1 MSPAYVPEPRAGGAQ
16 PAPPEDGV
24 IALGHP
30 PGRLG
35 TAWARLLERIG
46 GDARERVMRGKNHA
60 RRGRVRA
67 LEVGPGASAAEVVA
81 ESTAHPT
88 VRVRTFQRADWD
100 AVVAAL
106 HAELD
111 LLAGL
116 VEGDLAERLHDR
128 LHQRGVELTPRLD
141 DLSFDCDCGDFVMP
155 CAHVGALL
163 HTLGDAIDGDPFQ
176 LFTLR
181 GRTRDQ
187 VLAGLRAALGDD
199 APPPMRVTPDE
210 EAPPL
215 SDWLSSPCAIPD
227 FSCSLPATIT
237 AAAGLRALGPIPGAP
252 DLHATL
258 EPLYQAGAA
267 AALHVIEHAPPLRTR
282 RTPRPP
288 GLTSSSPWERG
299 DAEPTVVAPVAPPPV
314 APVAA
319 PLPVVAPAP
328 AAPVVAPSVAVP
340 PPPVV
345 VASPPPV
352 ADPSSPG
359 PGDQLVAALRA
370 ASGWTTT
377 AALVDA
383 LGWRISDV
391 RRELVA
397 AEKAGTAERDA
408 RPDGVWWRAKG

>member
-24 IALGHP
+24 IAHGHP

-237 AAAGLRALGPIPGAP
+237 AAGGLRALGPIPGAP

-288 GLTSSSPWERG
+288 GLTSNSPWERG
-299 DAEPTVVAPVAPPPV
+299 DAEPAVVAPPPAPPPRPPEPVAPPV
-314 APVAA
+314 VQAP
-319 PLPVVAPAP
+319 PVVAPP
-328 AAPVVAPSVAVP
+328 AAVASSPEPAVVAPP
-340 PPPVV
+340 
-345 VASPPPV
+345 ASPAPD
-352 ADPSSPG
+352 ATSAA
-359 PGDQLVAALRA
+359 DQLLAALRA

-377 AALVDA
+377 AALVEA

>member
-1 MSPAYVPEPRAGGAQ
+1 
-16 PAPPEDGV
+16 
-24 IALGHP
+24 
-30 PGRLG
+30 
-35 TAWARLLERIG
+35 
-46 GDARERVMRGKNHA
+46 MRGKNHA

-81 ESTAHPT
+81 EFTAHPT

-116 VEGDLAERLHDR
+116 VEGDLAERLQDR

-215 SDWLSSPCAIPD
+215 SDWLSSPSAIPD

-237 AAAGLRALGPIPGAP
+237 SAGGLRALGPIPGAP

-299 DAEPTVVAPVAPPPV
+299 DAEPAVVAPPPPPP
-314 APVAA
+314 APPSVKPPVVPPVPDLPVVSAPPAIVAA
-319 PLPVVAPAP
+319 PAETSAPAVP
-328 AAPVVAPSVAVP
+328 AG
-340 PPPVV
+340 
-345 VASPPPV
+345 
-352 ADPSSPG
+352 PG
-359 PGDQLVAALRA
+359 PADQLVAALRTT
-370 ASGWTTT
+370 STWTTT

-397 AEKAGTAERDA
+397 AEKAGSAERDA